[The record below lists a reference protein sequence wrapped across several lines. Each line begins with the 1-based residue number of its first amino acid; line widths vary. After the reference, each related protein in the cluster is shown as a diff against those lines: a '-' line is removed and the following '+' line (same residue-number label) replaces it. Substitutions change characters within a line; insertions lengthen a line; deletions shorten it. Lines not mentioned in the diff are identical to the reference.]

1 MSTETRYITNIF
13 QTLAYLALVTAVLS
27 HSYLINVLFQFF
39 RFTSLIDI
47 CERKE
52 TYDAILCLVGYQHI
66 IWVRARN

>member
-39 RFTSLIDI
+39 PIYFINRHL
-47 CERKE
+47 
-52 TYDAILCLVGYQHI
+52 
-66 IWVRARN
+66 